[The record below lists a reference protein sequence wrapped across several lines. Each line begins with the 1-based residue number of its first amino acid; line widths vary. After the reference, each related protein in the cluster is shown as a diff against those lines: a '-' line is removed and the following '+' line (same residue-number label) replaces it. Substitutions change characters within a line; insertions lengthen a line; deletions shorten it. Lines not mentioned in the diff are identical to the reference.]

1 MRKKKLKISNRAHIF
16 FFTFQ
21 HVFYLQVW
29 NRDQPGDTNKATAGK
44 KKNCFNHSLPL
55 MMLKNKQT
63 NCLFVNFKKEIK
75 TKGIGNICFW
85 IIKIK
90 TDISIYWQTDWM
102 AI

>member
-1 MRKKKLKISNRAHIF
+1 
-16 FFTFQ
+16 
-21 HVFYLQVW
+21 
-29 NRDQPGDTNKATAGK
+29 
-44 KKNCFNHSLPL
+44 

-90 TDISIYWQTDWM
+90 TDINILTDKLNGDIAVM
-102 AI
+102 KTLCCKYILI

>member
-1 MRKKKLKISNRAHIF
+1 MF
-16 FFTFQ
+16 
-21 HVFYLQVW
+21 
-29 NRDQPGDTNKATAGK
+29 
-44 KKNCFNHSLPL
+44 CFNYSLPL
-55 MMLKNKQT
+55 MMWKNKQT

-90 TDISIYWQTDWM
+90 TDISIYWQIDWM